1 MRNVFLFI
9 RRYFTFF
16 AFLGLQVAA
25 LWFLFNFNRFHR
37 AKGLGWANELTG
49 MINSRYKSVD
59 DFFHLRAENER
70 VHRLNDSLLNL
81 LSRNF
86 TKADTS
92 AMEVRDSIPFDTL
105 GSYRT
110 YLWRPAK
117 VTYAT
122 VTAQKNYIQINK
134 GSRHGVKDNNS
145 VINSDGSIV
154 GVVLN
159 VSPNYATARSLLHV
173 DSRISVALKKGGNIG
188 TVIWDGK
195 DPRFLLMEKVPK
207 SDSILVGDT
216 ILTSNLTSVFP
227 AGYMVGTVAEIIK
240 DKSSNFL
247 TLKVKTAA
255 NFFNLEQVHVVEDL
269 YYDEKTKLLD
279 NAKKMI
285 EDRSKNNTP

>member
-16 AFLGLQVAA
+16 AFLGLQVVA
-25 LWFLFNFNRFHR
+25 LWFLFTYNRFHR

-49 MINSRYKSVD
+49 MINSRYNSVD

-81 LSRNF
+81 LPANF
-86 TKADTS
+86 TRFDTTVVQ
-92 AMEVRDSIPFDTL
+92 VRDSIPFDTL

-117 VTYAT
+117 VTYST
-122 VTAQKNYIQINK
+122 VNSQQNYIQIDK
-134 GSRHGVKDNNS
+134 GSKHGVKDNNS
-145 VINSDGSIV
+145 LINSDGSVV
-154 GVVLN
+154 GVILI

-173 DSRISVALKKGGNIG
+173 ESRISVALKKSGNIG
-188 TVIWDGK
+188 TIHWDGK
-195 DPRFLLMEKVPK
+195 DPRFLTMDKVTK

-216 ILTSNLTSVFP
+216 IITSNLTSVFP
-227 AGYMVGTVAEIIK
+227 PGYVVGTIAEILK
-240 DKSSNFL
+240 DKSTTYL

-269 YYDEKTKLLD
+269 YYDEKAKQLEE
-279 NAKKMI
+279 AKKMI
-285 EDRSKNNTP
+285 EDRNKKNTP